1 MEAGETTWSV
11 LAQVKDREQ
20 VERDVLPLFPEGRA
34 RFLRFAPEEPFEPR
48 PEERVIAFLDDT
60 DLALL
65 WPRATGGGWTVGVLP
80 HPGLL
85 RASASLGVAPDLEEA
100 VREIAADPRPAPIDV
115 LTCNGR
121 VVFESVVVGDTSA
134 LAPRVWADANWRER
148 LTHLGKS
155 LSGVLRLQ
163 LRPWKLTTKAE
174 RVLDTAALGIVVVEH
189 RGASLLT
196 RAYADDSTC
205 DDGQLLALVLA
216 PRSVVSLARYL
227 VRATLRWGK
236 GRTPPFVGVLRT
248 AGLNIEGRG
257 IVEYWIDGARAS
269 SERLE
274 ILVAPRTLSLLPGS
288 RLERSPHGVAT
299 KESVR
304 LAQLPLGEARAELID
319 APLPFLPRASTEDFK
334 ELYQVL
340 RSQAESSRSFVV
352 LMVLSSLLATLGLFA
367 DSAPV
372 IIGAMILAPLM
383 GPIVSLGMGLARQ
396 DPKLMPQAART
407 LSWGL
412 LVAVA
417 CAVGLTWIT
426 PLETINDEIAARLR
440 PTLLD
445 LGVAVISGVAAA
457 YAHAREEVAKSLAGV
472 AIAVALVPPLAVV
485 GVGLG
490 WASWTVFSGAAL
502 LFLTNLAGIVLAA
515 GATFL
520 TLGFAPFR
528 RATRGLALSLVL
540 VGVVGVPL
548 ALSFVRMVDAHRI
561 VQQLDGLDVGH
572 GRLEAVRV
580 VADQPL
586 RLRANVLT
594 PVDLSSDAIDSID
607 AAIEAALG
615 RAVDLELTVLH
626 ER

>member
-1 MEAGETTWSV
+1 MEAAQTTWAV
-11 LAQVKDREQ
+11 LAQSNERER
-20 VERDVLPLFPEGRA
+20 VEREVLPLFPPGRA
-34 RFLRFAPEEPFEPR
+34 RFLRFAPEHPFEPQ
-48 PEERVIAFLDDT
+48 PDERVIAFLDDT

-65 WPRATGGGWTVGVLP
+65 WPRAAAGGWTVGVLP

-85 RASASLGVAPDLEEA
+85 RAAGGLGVAPNLGEA
-100 VREIAADPRPAPIDV
+100 AAEIAADPRPAAIDI

-134 LAPRVWADANWRER
+134 LAPRLWAGATWRER
-148 LTHLGKS
+148 LTQLSKS
-155 LSGVLRLQ
+155 LSGLTLLQ

-174 RVLDTAALGIVVVEH
+174 RELDTAALGIVVVEH
-189 RGASLLT
+189 RDASLLT
-196 RAYADDSTC
+196 RSFAEESTC
-205 DDGQLLALVLA
+205 DDGQLLVLVLA

-227 VRATLRWGK
+227 FRATLGWGR
-236 GRTPPFVGVLRT
+236 GRTPAFAGILRT
-248 AGLNIEGRG
+248 AGLTIQGRDK
-257 IVEYWIDGARAS
+257 VEYWIDGARVA
-269 SERLE
+269 SERVELA
-274 ILVAPRTLSLLPGS
+274 VAPRALSLVPGS
-288 RLERSPHGVAT
+288 RLKRSTHGVAT

-304 LAQLPLGEARAELID
+304 LAQLPLGEARAELVA
-319 APLPFLPRASTEDFK
+319 APLPFLPHASTEDFK
-334 ELYQVL
+334 DLYQVL
-340 RSQAESSRSFVV
+340 RSQAETSPSFVV

-383 GPIVSLGMGLARQ
+383 NPIVSLGMGFARQ

-407 LSWGL
+407 VGVGL
-412 LVAVA
+412 LVAIV

-426 PLETINDEIAARLR
+426 PLETVNGEIAARLR

-472 AIAVALVPPLAVV
+472 AIAVALVPPLAVA

-490 WASWTVFSGAAL
+490 WASWAVFSGAAL

-520 TLGFAPFR
+520 ALGFAPFR

-548 ALSFVRMVDAHRI
+548 ALSFASMVDAHRI
-561 VQQLDGLDVGH
+561 VLQLDGLDVGH

-580 VADQPL
+580 QADRPL

-594 PVDLSSDAIDSID
+594 RSALTGEALDAID
-607 AAIEAALG
+607 AAVESALG
-615 RAVDLELTVLH
+615 RSVELELTVLLV
-626 ER
+626 R